1 MRNYAPFRTIADSL
15 AAGREIEFS
24 SHGKA
29 YSITNSGGYWHFCCD
44 TDGALLETLCP
55 FSDRRA
61 LLARVA
67 ELHIEGVPLPR
78 IFDTGDYDPSSLYI
92 L

>member
-44 TDGALLETLCP
+44 CTHGNYLLVSGRYST
-55 FSDRRA
+55 FS
-61 LLARVA
+61 LLRV
-67 ELHIEGVPLPR
+67 
-78 IFDTGDYDPSSLYI
+78 I
-92 L
+92 LIGRFPKC